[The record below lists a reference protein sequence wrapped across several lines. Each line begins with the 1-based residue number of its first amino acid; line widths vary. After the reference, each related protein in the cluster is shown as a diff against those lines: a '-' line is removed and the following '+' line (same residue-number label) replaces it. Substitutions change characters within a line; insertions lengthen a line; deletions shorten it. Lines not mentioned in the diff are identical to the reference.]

1 MSDAIWQWTAVETAA
16 AIRNGL
22 ISSREAVVST
32 LERISAVNPVVNALA
47 EVLADDALAAA
58 EKADALRQAGEPLA
72 PLHGVPV
79 TTKINSDQAGVATT
93 GGVTAFAQAVVEHDA
108 PHIENLRNAGA
119 VFVGRSNTPAFS
131 IRWFTDNELHGRT
144 LNPWDQA
151 RTPGGSSGGAAAAVA
166 TGMGAIA
173 HGNDIGGSIRYP
185 AASCGVVGLR
195 PTPGRVPTWYGPWE
209 DDQLLGVQT
218 MLVQGPLARSV
229 EDVELGLRAMA
240 TYNPRDP
247 FNVPV
252 PLEGPPLPGRRRVGV
267 LRDVGVVTLDPAVD
281 AAITSA
287 ARWLE
292 DAGYEVEEVQLP
304 LFEEAWRL
312 WWLLVQGVE
321 FEDLGR
327 AIEEHGDEA
336 IRRSADNQF
345 AVTKRMHSDFGLDAY
360 MRGYARRGTLMRELQ
375 LFLQRYP
382 VLLTPVSA
390 ERTFEID
397 ADVKDV
403 DRMEKVIAA
412 QWPMMSLALLGFP
425 GLSVPVTSG
434 GGLPIG
440 VQLVG
445 QKFREDVLLAA
456 GSVIEARNDLAM
468 PITPSFTPGA
478 VG

>member
-1 MSDAIWQWTAVETAA
+1 MSDEIWRWSAVQTAA
-16 AIRNGL
+16 AISNGL
-22 ISSREAVVST
+22 ICSREAVAST
-32 LERISAVNPVVNALA
+32 LERIQQVNPVVNALA
-47 EVLADDALAAA
+47 EVLADEALAAA
-58 EKADALRQAGEPLA
+58 EQADARRRAGDRLG

-79 TTKINSDQAGVATT
+79 TTKINSDQRGLATT
-93 GGVTAFAQAVVEHDA
+93 NGVVAFEKAVVEEDA

-144 LNPWDQA
+144 LNPWDPS

-195 PTPGRVPTWYGPWE
+195 PTPGRVPTWYGPTE
-209 DDQLLGVQT
+209 GDQLLGAQT

-229 EDVELGLRAMA
+229 DDVRLGLRAMA

-247 FNVPV
+247 FSVPA
-252 PLEGPPLPGRRRVGV
+252 PLEGPPLEGRRRVAV
-267 LRDVGVVTLDPAVD
+267 LRDVGVAALDPAVD
-281 AAITSA
+281 AAVSA
-287 ARWLE
+287 AARSLA
-292 DAGYEVEEVQLP
+292 DAGFEVEEVQLP
-304 LFEEAWRL
+304 LFAEAWRL
-312 WWLLVQGVE
+312 WWQLVQGVE
-321 FEDLGR
+321 FEDLAR
-327 AIEEHGDEA
+327 AIDEYGDEA

-360 MRGYARRGTLMRELQ
+360 VRGYARRGTLMRELQ

-390 ERTFEID
+390 ERTFEVD
-397 ADVKDV
+397 ADVRDV
-403 DRMEKVIAA
+403 DRMEQVIAA
-412 QWPMMSLALLGFP
+412 QWPMMSLAFLGFP
-425 GLSVPVTSG
+425 GLSVPVTEG

-445 QKFREDVLLAA
+445 PKFREDLLLEA
-456 GSVIEARNDLAM
+456 GNIIEARNDVA
-468 PITPSFTPGA
+468 TPVSP
-478 VG
+478 VGSAEPR